1 MVNHGSNNRER
12 GALLIF
18 SSWKSLIPQSKRES
32 QPCLSN
38 YRNLPSVTESEAKLY
53 LSMKLF
59 EIGRLSCGQAA
70 ELAGYSKCTYM
81 ELLGRHGVPVMD
93 YPASELQDD
102 LGNA

>member
-1 MVNHGSNNRER
+1 MSQ
-12 GALLIF
+12 ATIA
-18 SSWKSLIPQSKRES
+18 IP
-32 QPCLSN
+32 
-38 YRNLPSVTESEAKLY
+38 PSVTEGEAKSY

-70 ELAGYSKCTYM
+70 ELAGYSKRTYM
-81 ELLGRHGVPVMD
+81 ELLGRHGVAVID